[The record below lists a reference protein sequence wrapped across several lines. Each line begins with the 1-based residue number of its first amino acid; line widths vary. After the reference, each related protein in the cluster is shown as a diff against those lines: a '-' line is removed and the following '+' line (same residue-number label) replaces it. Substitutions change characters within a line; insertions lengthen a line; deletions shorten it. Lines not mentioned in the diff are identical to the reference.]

1 MPILV
6 WGRETDMRRKITLAI
21 LIVACFLLQTTI
33 FQTLSIASI
42 APNLMIVLTS
52 CVGFMRGK
60 TEGMITGFVS
70 GLLIDIL
77 SGSVP
82 GCYALV
88 YMLCGYVN
96 GIFAKR
102 FYPENL
108 KLPVLS
114 ILLSDLY
121 VSMVTWMI
129 MFAMRGRGGF
139 FWYAG
144 HIILPEMVYTAIV
157 SVALYLILLGLDRH
171 LENIEKRSAAKFV

>member
-1 MPILV
+1 MPISV
-6 WGRETDMRRKITLAI
+6 WGRGTDMRRKITLAI

-42 APNLMIVLTS
+42 SPNLLIVLTS

-60 TEGMITGFVS
+60 TEGMITGFAS
-70 GLLIDIL
+70 GLLLDIL
-77 SGSVP
+77 SGSTL
-82 GCYALV
+82 GCYALI

-96 GIFAKR
+96 GIFVKR

-108 KLPVLS
+108 KLPILS

-121 VSMVTWMI
+121 VSIVTWLI
-129 MFAMRGRGGF
+129 MFAMRGRSGF

-157 SVALYLILLGLDRH
+157 AVALYLILLGLDRH